1 MYFTNNQIAK
11 LAGLQG
17 WKIEW
22 FGNFS
27 GVWRDDEHQD
37 RVFLRPEDYQPHT
50 NSSHTV
56 ELINELSAKGWH
68 FHIYIDIAGYN
79 IEVYKPTTNYAN
91 DGTSKGKNFSEVICT
106 VILAAL
112 DE

>member
-1 MYFTNNQIAK
+1 MYFTNNKIAK
-11 LAGLQG
+11 LAKLQG

-50 NSSHTV
+50 NPSHTV
-56 ELINELSAKGWH
+56 ELINALRTKGWT
-68 FHIYIDIAGYN
+68 FVLNIDIDGYS
-79 IEVYKPTTNYAN
+79 IEICKPTTNYAN
-91 DGTSKGKNFSEVICT
+91 CDSGTKFSEVICT
-106 VILAAL
+106 VILEAL
-112 DE
+112 KDE